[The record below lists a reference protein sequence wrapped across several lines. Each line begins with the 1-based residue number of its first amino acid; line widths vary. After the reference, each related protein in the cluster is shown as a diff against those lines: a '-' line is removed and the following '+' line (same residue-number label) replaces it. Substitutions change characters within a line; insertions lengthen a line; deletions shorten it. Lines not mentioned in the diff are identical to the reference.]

1 MIFVVILNNRI
12 QLSRLSFRINNFSK
26 MNCFRCSVIDNTN
39 PMAHSRE
46 PFLRS
51 SVWKKT
57 EPYIY
62 QWRNAHSALLE
73 KLNSRNGD
81 ARNIENNDKCVLSL
95 QFISNSSRSSRCFF
109 AIPTT
114 FKGGHGTQCHFEIAC
129 LTGHGN
135 CREMH
140 WEDQNARKVGK
151 SDARAWRA
159 THAL

>member
-1 MIFVVILNNRI
+1 MFCYW
-12 QLSRLSFRINNFSK
+12 QYKSYGTLSRTIPSKFRLK
-26 MNCFRCSVIDNTN
+26 EDRTLHLPVTD
-39 PMAHSRE
+39 
-46 PFLRS
+46 L
-51 SVWKKT
+51 
-57 EPYIY
+57 
-62 QWRNAHSALLE
+62 NAHSALLE